1 LKLYYVAV
9 LDGEAIDDLA
19 ALEGSVP
26 AWDELAAAN
35 GRPQMAPAWTRGWLR
50 HLAPSGTEPR
60 VVVVR
65 EGDRLVGVAP
75 LYIDV
80 TSARVDYRIANIE
93 MSAGLSLLAAP
104 GREQEV
110 ATTIAGVLSEK
121 VAPRPD
127 LLAFEGV
134 LLDSTWPQA
143 MRAAWPGRSRPV
155 LRSYTTHPSPSIA
168 MTEDGFEA
176 WFAGRSSHFRQHL
189 RRARRKFEKAG
200 GCSRRSEP
208 ETLAADVST
217 FVRLH
222 TARWENKPGTSNLV
236 AFGDRLA
243 PMLEEV
249 GRELGPDRFRLR
261 VLEVDGEAAAANIF
275 LVAGGHALY
284 LNCGWD
290 ERFGK
295 LNPVMLALSDAVEES
310 FAGGDE
316 HIDLGLG
323 GESYKLRFADGDDPV
338 AWAVLMVPG
347 RRLPIT
353 AARMAPT
360 LARAALRDSAKSH
373 LSEETV
379 ERLRAARRRLRS

>member
-1 LKLYYVAV
+1 MGAV
-9 LDGEAIDDLA
+9 LRGEAIDDLKGLA
-19 ALEGSVP
+19 VISP
-26 AWDELAAAN
+26 AWDDLAAAN
-35 GRPQMAPAWTRGWLR
+35 GHPQMTPAWTRGWLR
-50 HLAPSGTEPR
+50 HLAPAGTEPR

-65 EGDRLVGVAP
+65 EGERVVGVAP
-75 LYIDV
+75 LYLDE
-80 TSARVDYRIANIE
+80 TSSRIDYRIANIE
-93 MSAGLSLLAAP
+93 MSAGLSPLAIP

-110 ATTIAGVLSEK
+110 AAAIAGVLSEK
-121 VAPRPD
+121 AAPRPD

-134 LLDSTWPQA
+134 PVDSPWPQA
-143 MRAAWPGRSRPV
+143 MRAAWPGRSRPA
-155 LRSYTTHPSPSIA
+155 LRRYTTHPSPSIG

-176 WFAGRSSHFRQHL
+176 WFANRSSHFRQHL

-200 GCSRRSEP
+200 GSSRRSEP
-208 ETLAADVST
+208 ETLAVDVRT

-222 TARWENKPGTSNLV
+222 TARWESKPGTSNLV

-275 LVAGGHALY
+275 LAAGGHALY

-290 ERFGK
+290 ERFAK
-295 LNPVMLALSDAVEES
+295 LNPVMLALLDAVEES
-310 FAGGDE
+310 FARGDE
-316 HIDLGLG
+316 NIDLGLG

-338 AWAVLMVPG
+338 AWTVLMVPG

-360 LARAALRDSAKSH
+360 LARAALRDSAKRH
-373 LSEETV
+373 LSGETL
-379 ERLRAARRRLRS
+379 ERLRAARKRLRSQ